1 MDNYKL
7 FELLSV
13 FTEKELKELGDFIKL
28 PSVNNGRDLTKFYNL
43 IKKYYPDFNSKLCSR
58 ENIYSQLY
66 PNRPFKDHIIRNL
79 QSALFNIT
87 KQYLSLKNLKK
98 NTAALN
104 RYFIRELIERNASKI
119 AQTELNKQNKL
130 LSDVK
135 NNVDNYFEEKSLL
148 QNMNI
153 MNNISSE
160 NIAVISESIK
170 KNIELKIY
178 DFLQSISIIMVNIL
192 NYKDNYNL
200 DFSGNLLEHFLNDF
214 NLKKFINILGHHR
227 FSFEN
232 PEIAEIYCCLIL
244 TINDIKDEY
253 YYSKLKNLILKNINY
268 FSRIEKYNLLIVLST
283 CTSMKSVTV
292 NREKYLNELF
302 EVYRLRY
309 SSGLYAFSDYSPMSV
324 TFFYSAIRLGIA
336 CNELQWAEDFINTAS
351 YKLPEKEQMIM
362 KNFALAELNFA
373 KNNFKDAFSYLS
385 KIQFKNIAFNYEV
398 RALQLQI
405 YYELGEID
413 AAEYALDS
421 FKHFLRNNK
430 SVSDYFRV
438 NSEEFISIYTKLVKS
453 RMSGKNNLHPK
464 LKKEINNCKLPQR
477 DWFSEKL
484 RELVSSEESK

>member
-13 FTEKELKELGDFIKL
+13 FKEKELKELGDFIKL

-43 IKKYYPDFNSKLCSR
+43 IIKYYPDFNNKLCSR
-58 ENIYSQLY
+58 EYIYNHLY

-79 QSALFNIT
+79 QSALFNIA

-98 NTAALN
+98 NTPALN

-119 AQTELNKQNKL
+119 AQTELTKQNKL
-130 LSDVK
+130 LSDFK

-153 MNNISSE
+153 MNNISTE
-160 NIAVISESIK
+160 NIAEISESIK
-170 KNIELKIY
+170 KNIELKI
-178 DFLQSISIIMVNIL
+178 FEFFQSISVIMVNIL

-214 NLKKFINILGHHR
+214 NFKNFINKLGHHR

-244 TINDIKDEY
+244 TINDNKDEY

-268 FSRIEKYNLLIVLST
+268 FSRTEKYNLLIVLSN

-292 NREKYLNELF
+292 NREKYLYELF
-302 EVYRLRY
+302 ELYRLRY
-309 SSGLYAFSDYSPMSV
+309 SSGLYAFSDNRPMSIV
-324 TFFYSAIRLGIA
+324 FFYSAIRLAIT
-336 CNELQWAEDFINTAS
+336 CRELQWTEDFINNAS
-351 YKLPEKEQMIM
+351 YKLPEKEQVIM

-373 KNNFKDAFSYLS
+373 KNNFKEAFSYLS
-385 KIQFKNIAFNYEV
+385 KIQFKNIAFNYEF

-405 YYELGEID
+405 YYELNEID

-421 FKHFLRNNK
+421 FKHFLNKNK
-430 SVSDYFRV
+430 SVSDYFKT
-438 NSEEFISIYTKLVKS
+438 SSSEFISLFSKLIKYKNSVKQIIPNTFEQELINS
-453 RMSGKNNLHPK
+453 SIPQKEWFRKK
-464 LKKEINNCKLPQR
+464 LN
-477 DWFSEKL
+477 
-484 RELVSSEESK
+484 ELIS